1 MKRTKKEPIVEV
13 EIIENKQLTK
23 ELILDNHSLVMYD
36 HNLIP
41 KDQIRVES
49 VVKNG
54 KVARKVSRR
63 TKKKITVK

>member
-1 MKRTKKEPIVEV
+1 MFDRETNKEVA
-13 EIIENKQLTK
+13 K

-41 KDQIRVES
+41 KEQIRVES

-63 TKKKITVK
+63 TKKKVTVK